1 MIKQRICKNCH
12 YLHMKRRNKAGES
25 LCMVHHEYVNEADLC
40 PDHQFH
46 FKYLGNVNPIHIIRS
61 DNFGKVVDPRGN

>member
-1 MIKQRICKNCH
+1 MIKQRICKNCR

-46 FKYLGNVNPIHIIRS
+46 FKFLGYKTKEQITKEC
-61 DNFGKVVDPRGN
+61 FE